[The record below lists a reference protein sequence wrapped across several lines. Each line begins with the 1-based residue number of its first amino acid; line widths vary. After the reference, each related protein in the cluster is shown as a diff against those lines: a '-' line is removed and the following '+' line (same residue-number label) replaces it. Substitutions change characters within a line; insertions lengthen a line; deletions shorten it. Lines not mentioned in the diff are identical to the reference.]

1 MAFDVILDASV
12 LIEYFRKGNKEGTFY
27 AQIVRKYD
35 IRSISVVAKLEILHG
50 VRAEWVEYWNVT
62 FATMAVVDFTD
73 EMVAKAHEIILD
85 LKRKNCLIDM
95 ADLMIAATAVV
106 RKIPLATLNRKHFE
120 RIEGLILVD
129 AESAIT

>member
-1 MAFDVILDASV
+1 MAFNVMLDASV
-12 LIEYFRKGNKEGTFY
+12 PIEYFRAKSKEKTMFS
-27 AQIVRKYD
+27 QIARKYD
-35 IRSISVVAKLEILHG
+35 TQSISAVAKLEVLYG
-50 VRAEWVEYWNVT
+50 VHAEMTAYWNTV
-62 FATMAVVDFTD
+62 FAKMTVVDFTD

-106 RKIPLATLNRKHFE
+106 RKSPLATLNRKHFE

-129 AESAIT
+129 DERL